1 MKKIISILA
10 VVALLVCS
18 LLALSS
24 CSERG
29 VDGIYGTHGKN
40 GQNGIT
46 PTIGENGNWWIGD
59 TDLGISA
66 IGPKGDKGDTGAKG
80 EDGLPGDAGED
91 GKPAPT
97 PTFRPSDSATS
108 HYEVSFDNGQTW
120 IQIPD
125 YDPDAV

>member
-29 VDGIYGTHGKN
+29 VDGTDGTPGKN

-59 TDLGISA
+59 TDLGVSA
-66 IGPKGDKGDTGAKG
+66 IGAKGDKGETGAKG
-80 EDGLPGDAGED
+80 EDGLPGEKGED
-91 GKPAPT
+91 GKVAPT
-97 PTFRPSDSATS
+97 PSFRFNDTTA
-108 HYEVSFDNGQTW
+108 HYEVSYDNGQTW
-120 IQIPD
+120 SQIENF
-125 YDPDAV
+125 DPDAV